1 MRLARGAKVPGGWQI
16 ATLLG
21 GPSVPQINGA
31 YNNALEPAR
40 STQTAPRPRGST
52 QCYLCSEAD
61 GRRKFE
67 VRAVSRSGWR
77 SGGIFLVSS
86 AMSLWRSRKHRL
98 LCGSR
103 HRVSRLGPAVRS
115 DEVRRKVS
123 FMGWAGS
130 NRQTDNNGLEQT
142 GRAGVARHPL
152 EPVVR
157 VAPCSST
164 QCCTDRVMDRL
175 LGGASTLSGRGSVLW
190 PDK

>member
-1 MRLARGAKVPGGWQI
+1 MTAVAQSEAPSNKELERTRSSHLAA
-16 ATLLG
+16 
-21 GPSVPQINGA
+21 GPR
-31 YNNALEPAR
+31 R
-40 STQTAPRPRGST
+40 SI

-67 VRAVSRSGWR
+67 VRAVSRSGWP

-86 AMSLWRSRKHRL
+86 AMSLWRSRKHRH

-123 FMGWAGS
+123 SMGRAGS

-142 GRAGVARHPL
+142 GRADVARHPL

-190 PDK
+190 PE